1 MRAEADTRADK
12 IGYKVREHS
21 LRKVPLL
28 LAVGA
33 REQAERTVSL
43 QAARGYGADAPV
55 A

>member
-1 MRAEADTRADK
+1 MRAEADIRADK

-33 REQAERTVSL
+33 ASRRTER
-43 QAARGYGADAPV
+43 
-55 A
+55 